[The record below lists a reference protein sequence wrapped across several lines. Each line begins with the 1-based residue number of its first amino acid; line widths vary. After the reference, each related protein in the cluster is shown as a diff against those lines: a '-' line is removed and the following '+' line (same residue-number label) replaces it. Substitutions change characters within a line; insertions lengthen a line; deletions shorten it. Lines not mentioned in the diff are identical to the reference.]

1 MTVHKNII
9 EMLPVHQMNQVV
21 TFQTNILEIVEA
33 ESDVRIID
41 VVRCQVNLVMD
52 DVPCPVVTSLA
63 QSAVL

>member
-1 MTVHKNII
+1 
-9 EMLPVHQMNQVV
+9 MNQVV

-41 VVRCQVNLVMD
+41 VVRCQVYLVMD